1 MRMLAVFDRI
11 YLILFNLILLN
22 PSLFPLNV
30 ILFGRI

>member
-11 YLILFNLILLN
+11 YSILFNLILLN